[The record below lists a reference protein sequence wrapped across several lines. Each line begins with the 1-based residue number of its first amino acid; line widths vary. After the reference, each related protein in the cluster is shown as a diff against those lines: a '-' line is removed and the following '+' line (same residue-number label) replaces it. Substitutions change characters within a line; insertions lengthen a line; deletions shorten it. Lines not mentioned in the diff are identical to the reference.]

1 MTAGPVTA
9 AIAAFARDV
18 YERGPGAEA
27 FELARKVA
35 LDQIGLQIGCSCLAS
50 SVATHA
56 YVRRTARPG
65 AATVLVHGD
74 RLTAEG
80 AAFSNAAFG
89 HGQDFDDT
97 CRPAQTHAG
106 AVVVPAAIAVGE
118 EVGASGEQVLRAICA
133 GLEVML
139 RTAHAVSPECLRR
152 GHHPMLVG
160 GPFGAAVAAG
170 LLMGLDD
177 ERLVHALGIA
187 GSFPG
192 GLVEYSESGG
202 SVKRLHGAIPTTAG
216 IRAAALAELGVTGPT
231 SVFEGR
237 KGVGRAFA
245 SEPKLERLVEG
256 LGERWLLDDLAFKFY
271 NCCYFIHPAVDAVLE
286 LMELH
291 GLRAADVDVLHVG
304 TSAQGVTHVGQ
315 IPKPRDEVGAQFS
328 LHFTLALV
336 LINGTPGLQTYSQAC
351 IDDPAIRELA
361 RRVVVEDDAVASS
374 EYPANWGSIV
384 TARTPDGR
392 SVSARVRD
400 PRGTRENP
408 CTIDDLWSKFDRN
421 VVPIIGAAPAAA
433 LRERLECLERL
444 PAITDLTRPT
454 VVGDNVEEE
463 ATVAGTP

>member
-1 MTAGPVTA
+1 MNAGPVTS
-9 AIAAFARDV
+9 AIAAFAREV
-18 YERGPGAEA
+18 YLHGPGAEA
-27 FELARKVA
+27 LELARNVT
-35 LDQIGLQIGCSCLAS
+35 LDQIGLQIGCSRLAS

-65 AATVLVHGD
+65 AATVLVYGD
-74 RLTAEG
+74 RLTPEG

-97 CRPAQTHAG
+97 CRTAQTHAG
-106 AVVVPAAIAVGE
+106 AVVVPTAIAVGE
-118 EVGASGEQVLRAICA
+118 EVGATGEQALRAICA

-160 GPFGAAVAAG
+160 GPFGAAVAAA

-177 ERLVHALGIA
+177 ERMVHALGIA

-245 SEPKLERLVEG
+245 SEPKLARLTDD

-271 NCCYFIHPAVDAVLE
+271 NCCYFIHPAIDAVLE
-286 LMELH
+286 LMQ
-291 GLRAADVDVLHVG
+291 RYAVDAADVDVLHVG
-304 TSAQGVTHVGQ
+304 TSTQGLTHVGQ
-315 IPKPRDEVGAQFS
+315 IPEPLDEVGAQFS

-336 LINGTPGLQTYSQAC
+336 LVDGTPGLQTYNQAC
-351 IDDPAIRELA
+351 LDDPAIREMA
-361 RRVVVEDDAVASS
+361 RRVVVEEDPVANG

-384 TARTPDGR
+384 TARTRDGR
-392 SVSARVRD
+392 VVSARVRN
-400 PRGTRENP
+400 PRGTRESP
-408 CTIDDLWSKFDRN
+408 CTMDDLWSKFDRN
-421 VVPIIGAAPAAA
+421 VVPTIAAARAAA
-433 LRERLECLERL
+433 LRERLERLERL

-454 VVGDNVEEE
+454 VVGENAEEE
-463 ATVAGTP
+463 AIVAGPS